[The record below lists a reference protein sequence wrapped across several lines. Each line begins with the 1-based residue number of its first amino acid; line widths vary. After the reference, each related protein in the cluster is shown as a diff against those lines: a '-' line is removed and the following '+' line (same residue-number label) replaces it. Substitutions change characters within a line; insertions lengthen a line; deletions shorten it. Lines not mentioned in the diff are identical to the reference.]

1 MPDSLRRPIWFEG
14 KLVPPVAATIPVM
27 AHAAHRGSLV
37 FDFGAFHPT
46 PRGLAV
52 FRVRDH
58 LERFRRSASLLG
70 FELGYDTDVLAEATR
85 QTVHASELTDGY
97 VRWSAF
103 VATPEPDLVPRTSRA
118 SVAIAAYVSAD
129 LLGEGEA
136 PAPRPSALRIAM
148 FDDARKAPPT
158 VFPPLAKVAAAYA
171 GPMIAKRRAHAAGAD
186 EVVLLDIEGHVA
198 EAPTSNVF
206 AVIGGALVTPPL
218 GRILDGITR
227 DSVLAVARAEGI
239 VAHERNMSPAEL
251 AGADEAFLSASSFPI
266 APIASING
274 APMRHGAPGP
284 LTTRLLTVLL
294 AAERG
299 QDARFTGWTSD

>member
-1 MPDSLRRPIWFEG
+1 MTESLRRPIWLEG
-14 KLVPPVAATIPVM
+14 KLVAPAAATIPVM

-52 FRVRDH
+52 FRLRDH
-58 LERFRRSASLLG
+58 LERFRRSVGLLG
-70 FELGYDTDVLAEATR
+70 LELGYDTDVLAEATR
-85 QTVHASELTDGY
+85 QTVAASELTEGY

-103 VATPEPDLVPRTSRA
+103 VATPEPDLVPRALRM

-129 LLGEGEA
+129 LLGDGES
-136 PAPRPSALRIAM
+136 PAPRPPALRIAI

-206 AVIGGALVTPPL
+206 AVIGDALVTPPL

-239 VAHERNMSPAEL
+239 PAHERPLSLAEL
-251 AGADEAFLSASSFPI
+251 TAADEAFLTASSFPI
-266 APIASING
+266 APIASVNG
-274 APMRHGAPGP
+274 TKLAGGAPGA
-284 LTTRLLTVLL
+284 LTARLTKILL
-294 AAERG
+294 DAERG
-299 QDARFTGWTSD
+299 RDARFKEWTRD

>member
-1 MPDSLRRPIWFEG
+1 MTGTLHRPIWLEG
-14 KLVPPVAATIPVM
+14 KLVPPAAASIPVM

-52 FRVRDH
+52 FRMRDH
-58 LERFRRSASLLG
+58 LERFRRSVGLLG
-70 FELGYDTDVLAEATR
+70 LELAYDTDVLAAATR
-85 QTVHASELTDGY
+85 QTVHASELTEGY

-103 VATPEPDLVPRTSRA
+103 VPTPEPDLVPRASRM
-118 SVAIAAYVSAD
+118 SVAIAAYISAD
-129 LLGEGEA
+129 LLGEGESPVQR
-136 PAPRPSALRIAM
+136 PAALRIAV

-158 VFPPLAKVAAAYA
+158 AFPPLAKVAAAYA

-186 EVVLLDIEGHVA
+186 EVVLLDVEGHVA

-206 AVIGGALVTPPL
+206 AVIDGQLVTPPL

-239 VAHERNMSPAEL
+239 PAHERPLSLAEL
-251 AGADEAFLSASSFPI
+251 TAADEAFLTASSFPI

-274 APMRHGAPGP
+274 TKLGRGAPGELTAR
-284 LTTRLLTVLL
+284 LTTILL

-299 QDARFTGWTSD
+299 RDARFTGWTND